1 MEKDEKKVVE
11 TVENPTEVN
20 EETVV
25 TPEQDENAIVDNNTE
40 LDSSDYN
47 PDEQDVQNPI
57 IAPADDVI
65 PATVN
70 DPLEDAPVEDP
81 TLTPTDDIIPAP
93 ETVVDTVVDVPGAE
107 PVVSEPVIPED
118 PAVIAPVEE
127 HGSEGTCA

>member
-47 PDEQDVQNPI
+47 PDEQDAQNPNPI

-70 DPLEDAPVEDP
+70 DPLADTPVEDP
-81 TLTPTDDIIPAP
+81 TLAPTDDIIPAP
-93 ETVVDTVVDVPGAE
+93 ETDVVNPVDTTIEPGAC
-107 PVVSEPVIPED
+107 VM
-118 PAVIAPVEE
+118 IA
-127 HGSEGTCA
+127 